1 MAAQLT
7 AAAGE
12 KVMYEIPEAEVQQES
27 AEAQP

>member
-12 KVMYEIPEAEVQQES
+12 KVMYEIPEAEAQQES